1 MKLCKICKKKSVVFL
16 KSHRIALCEDHLKSF
31 VEKRV
36 IESIKSYKMINNG
49 EKVLIAVSGGKDSLS
64 LWQILT
70 NIGYEADGMFIDL
83 GIPGFSQE
91 SWKKCENLSNK
102 LSRKLFKVNLEEIL
116 GMNLLS
122 ISKLERR
129 VPCAFCG
136 MIKRY
141 IMNNFALQNGYKV
154 IATGHHLNDE
164 CSILL
169 GNILNW
175 QVEYLKRQN
184 PTLEESNG
192 FVRKIKPLVLC
203 SEEEIESYAK
213 IMNIDHVGKGCPLS
227 EGATSH
233 FYKSIINQIEE
244 RMPGT
249 KLRFY
254 KGFLKIKNDI
264 FGEEKPA
271 QLKPCIKCGYPT
283 TTEVCSFCRLL
294 DRIKAKSQISKEN
307 LQKSEES

>member
-1 MKLCKICKKKSVVFL
+1 MKLCKICKKKSIVFF

-36 IESIKSYKMINNG
+36 SEAIKSYKMINKG
-49 EKVLIAVSGGKDSLS
+49 EKVLIAVSGGKDSLG

-91 SWKKCENLSNK
+91 SWEKCEKLSNK
-102 LSRKLFKVNLEEIL
+102 LSRKLFKISLEEIA
-116 GMNLLS
+116 GMSLIN
-122 ISKLERR
+122 IAKLERKA
-129 VPCAFCG
+129 PCAFCG

-154 IATGHHLNDE
+154 IATGHHLDDE

-169 GNILNW
+169 GNVLNW
-175 QVEYLKRQN
+175 QVEYLKRQE
-184 PTLEESNG
+184 PTLEESDG
-192 FVRKIKPLVLC
+192 FVRKIKPLALC
-203 SEEEIESYAK
+203 SEEEIESYANV
-213 IMNIDHVGKGCPLS
+213 MNIDHVGKGCPLS
-227 EGATSH
+227 KGATSH

-244 RMPGT
+244 KMPGT

-254 KGFLKIKNDI
+254 KTFLKIKKDT
-264 FGEEKPA
+264 FGNEKPA

-283 TTEVCSFCRLL
+283 TAEVCSFCRLL
-294 DRIKAKSQISKEN
+294 DRIRAKAQTSREN
-307 LQKSEES
+307 PENNEES